1 MLNDK
6 PMLAEPGNTHS
17 PKIGLQNAEAILLW
31 NATIT
36 GVVFQDYEKFRR
48 LCYLNIEILNIASR
62 TYYALFCLCISSKE
76 CRLQFTH
83 FIPCINILM
92 PFAYHRNDHCEDAL
106 KQRIFLYSTNN
117 KKCKYDI
124 MKLLNNVKANSF
136 L

>member
-17 PKIGLQNAEAILLW
+17 PKIGLQNAKAILLW
-31 NATIT
+31 SATIT

-48 LCYLNIEILNIASR
+48 LCYL

-83 FIPCINILM
+83 FIPCINM
-92 PFAYHRNDHCEDAL
+92 
-106 KQRIFLYSTNN
+106 
-117 KKCKYDI
+117 
-124 MKLLNNVKANSF
+124 
-136 L
+136 